1 MNNRLLLIL
10 ITALTLA
17 ISGSILASSL
27 VPPSRTANANC
38 SSCHSS
44 YYLSVE
50 ITDLKVAGSIPNGDT
65 EDVTMT
71 VTVRSSGTSSYY
83 AFSMTAR
90 LVSVNSKIQVPAQQS
105 DTGQRPSGTSAPY
118 TWTKTY
124 TFTVK
129 GISTGSDTL
138 RGEAVMDP
146 NHRSPAVTDTLSR
159 TVDVLSSNSPPQL
172 SNGEVN
178 PSQGDDLASF
188 RYSVTYRDP
197 DGTVP
202 LFVNVI
208 IDGTDVKP
216 MSMVQGGDIISGAE
230 YYLDGVILSPGS
242 HTFYFSASDGEA
254 TARLPA
260 SGSLSGPEVLQ
271 SNRPPVLRDGTVS
284 PPGGR
289 PNDSFR
295 FTVIYEDPDDDPPSD
310 GVRCHID
317 GVMHPE
323 QMEPDTE
330 AHLTLRDGSF
340 VNGESFF
347 ILIELDEGEHI
358 FSFRASDGVSEVS
371 LGPFN
376 GPLVSEEAQ
385 ISVSILLPADG
396 SVFSSKDE
404 IAFSC
409 EAIANVDISDA
420 NYLWTSNLSGSL
432 SDKAAFNASLP
443 VGEHLITHEVYSELN
458 DISASASAA
467 VSVIDIPS
475 PHLEIIS
482 REPEGDPTID
492 EMETIVFGVE
502 VLSFGGAE
510 HTIVWLVNGI
520 EMQGGKDDFTFGTD
534 YDMSGEYLVEAVIYM
549 DDVEWTRHVWRLTV
563 IDVPAPILVTDPN
576 WPPTMEYGIGD
587 VITIALPCKDPLDR
601 DLAAEWRIDGIPL
614 TIRGLEITIWA
625 GERPFGTLGRHSV
638 TAVVLNPDGVSMS
651 FELDYFITGDPPLDE
666 KIPRPPPKEDG
677 TGGLGDPSENWLGYS
692 IVIIFSMLI
701 MLKAASAFAALVPK
715 RSETVDAEVIE

>member
-1 MNNRLLLIL
+1 MNDRLLLIL

-17 ISGSILASSL
+17 VSGSILASSV

-50 ITDLKVAGSIPNGDT
+50 ITDLKVADSILNGDT

-71 VTVRSSGTSSYY
+71 VTARSSGTSSYY

-159 TVDVLSSNSPPQL
+159 AVDVLSSNSPPQL

-178 PSQGDDLASF
+178 PSQGDDLTSY

-216 MSMVQGGDIISGAE
+216 MSKVQGGDIVSGAE
-230 YYLDGVILSPGS
+230 YYLDGAILSPGS
-242 HTFYFSASDGEA
+242 HTFHFAASDGEA
-254 TARLPA
+254 AARLPA
-260 SGSLSGPEVLQ
+260 SGSLTGPEVLV
-271 SNRPPVLRDGTVS
+271 SNRPPALRDGTVS

-295 FTVIYEDPDDDPPSD
+295 FTVIYEDPDDDPPSG
-310 GVRCHID
+310 GVRFHVD

-323 QMEPDTE
+323 PMELDTE
-330 AHLTLRDGSF
+330 AHLSLKDGSF

-371 LGPFN
+371 LGPLN

-385 ISVSILLPADG
+385 MSASILMPEDG
-396 SVFSSKDE
+396 SVFSAEDE

-409 EAIANVDISDA
+409 EAISNVDISDA
-420 NYLWTSNLSGSL
+420 NYLWTSNISGSL

-443 VGEHLITHEVYSELN
+443 VGEHLITVEIYSVAN
-458 DISASASAA
+458 DISASAYAA
-467 VSVIDIPS
+467 VIVKETVS
-475 PHLEIIS
+475 PYLEILS
-482 REPEGDPTID
+482 REPVGDPVID
-492 EMETIVFGVE
+492 EMETIVFGVD

-510 HTIVWLVNGI
+510 YSIVWLVNGV
-520 EMQGGKDDFTFGTD
+520 EMK
-534 YDMSGEYLVEAVIYM
+534 SGEYNFSFKTGYDTSGEYMIEAVFMM
-549 DDVEWTRHVWRLTV
+549 DGVEWTRTSWRLTV
-563 IDVPAPILVTDPN
+563 IDVPAPILITDE
-576 WPPTMEYGIGD
+576 WPPEMEYGLGENF
-587 VITIALPCKDPLDR
+587 VITLPCRDPLDR
-601 DLAAEWRIDGIPL
+601 ELRAEWRIDGIPL
-614 TIRGLEITIWA
+614 TNRELEITLWA
-625 GERPFGTLGRHSV
+625 GERPFCTLGRHSV

-651 FELDYFITGDPPLDE
+651 FELDYLITGNLPPE
-666 KIPRPPPKEDG
+666 EEIPRPPPKEDSI
-677 TGGLGDPSENWLGYS
+677 GGLGDPSENWLGYS

-701 MLKAASAFAALVPK
+701 MLKAAAAFAALVPK
-715 RSETVDAEVIE
+715 RSESRDAEVME